1 MSNDKLQDK
10 YNEVFQE
17 MKEEKMNW
25 DFEDFLKQA
34 EESKNNGK
42 IIPVKT
48 SEKKPTPPKFFWLA
62 ASIALIL
69 GLFFLTKT
77 FNNKPSVEEQDAFV
91 KNQILIQKQ
100 EEDLLAATEIKNQD
114 SVDAAAREQDSVVQ
128 NMSPEKEA
136 EEVMN
141 KILSKKSRMKKAV
154 RQKYVSAEPKA
165 KLEENQITIKPK
177 KPEYQENF
185 VIINGQKI
193 ENEKEAIDVAKY
205 SLQMLSSQVSKTVA
219 KAEPLTDF
227 TE

>member
-48 SEKKPTPPKFFWLA
+48 SEKKPTTPNFFWLA

-165 KLEENQITIKPK
+165 KLEENKITIKPK

-227 TE
+227 TD

>member
-34 EESKNNGK
+34 EESKNNGN
-42 IIPVKT
+42 IIPVNT
-48 SEKKPTPPKFFWLA
+48 SEKKPTTPKFFWLA

-177 KPEYQENF
+177 KLEYQENF

>member
-34 EESKNNGK
+34 EEPKNDGK
-42 IIPVKT
+42 IIPLKA
-48 SEKKPTPPKFFWLA
+48 SEKKPTIPKYFWLA

-69 GLFFLTKT
+69 GVFFLTKT

-91 KNQILIQKQ
+91 KNQILMQKQ
-100 EEDLLAATEIKNQD
+100 EEDLLAAKESKNQD
-114 SVDAAAREQDSVVQ
+114 SVTAREKDSVVL

-141 KILSKKSRMKKAV
+141 KILSKKSRMKEAV
-154 RQKYVSAEPKA
+154 RQKYVSAEPKPA
-165 KLEENQITIKPK
+165 QQENTTTLKQHKT
-177 KPEYQENF
+177 EYQDNF